1 MYDATTYPPT
11 VTTSPP
17 PTSTASTGAPT
28 SVGWMV
34 PAIIVLVVLGA
45 VALRIAT
52 RKRRFMD

>member
-1 MYDATTYPPT
+1 
-11 VTTSPP
+11 
-17 PTSTASTGAPT
+17 
-28 SVGWMV
+28 MV